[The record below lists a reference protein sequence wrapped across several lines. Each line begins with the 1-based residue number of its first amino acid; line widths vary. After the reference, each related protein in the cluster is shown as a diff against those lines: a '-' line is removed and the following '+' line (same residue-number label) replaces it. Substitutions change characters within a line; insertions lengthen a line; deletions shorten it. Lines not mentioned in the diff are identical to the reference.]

1 MGIFGKL
8 LDELMDAPL
17 APGVGSIGDARDYLT
32 RDLGDNFTMSDMLT
46 VGGRV
51 LDAPRTFMTGQV
63 GNADYWLANLRHR
76 VGLEDD
82 KDWNQIKAAY
92 QRGGG
97 REVWEDEIVGEMP
110 MWQRALMDVAVDP
123 LTYGPA
129 ILKGAGMLGRA
140 GTILSNADDATRLA
154 RGAGKAMLAG
164 EKIATPVGQA
174 LRHTDELIGKG
185 VMGVGKVTGANWVAR
200 NTLGRGAG
208 KLADVSRK
216 TLGKSERLRKLLE
229 LTPHEQ
235 LRQKAEQIDHVV
247 MSALT
252 GGRAGEG
259 AIARG
264 QTAAD
269 VALSSGMS
277 TIDTADM
284 DFRAGFRDPVAR
296 RAQVLRNTTYHS
308 PVTQQALGDGE
319 SLRRLRQRV
328 ARRRKLPQG
337 GPQAAGIINV
347 DTHMGPVS
355 RWESATERE
364 ETARDVLSF
373 MLREAP
379 PRTGPGG
386 MDYAL
391 RGLQD
396 VLAQVRE
403 QYPEADRAILSDAF
417 RYAREMA
424 KDQGITLPSVR
435 YTGRAPAGGGLY
447 DLSHATDAERQ
458 QYAKNVAT
466 GILAAVRKG
475 GSVSMFE
482 PGGRFAK
489 DGDRLRRVVNDGEL
503 AGTGLE
509 LPSFDEFVPLW
520 ENEFGSG
527 DDLDT
532 IRQYYDDALDEL
544 QKQMNDAAMPRIVS
558 GPRYKKGD
566 PIPEGATVE
575 KEKGK
580 EYLKFHDQKGML
592 LNADDAARLVKQ
604 GYSGLNFYSAG
615 IDELRDLFESQ
626 EDLALWIDLMVVT
639 SPRTAVRA
647 NVTKANKAFLDI
659 KANRTENLKRM
670 GFDDAFIDDLK
681 NRYHGEGTMVQ
692 EGFIMQRKNLRKIEQ
707 GGRVDTQ
714 KQLSFRTNFQE
725 SMDESRVRQAYET
738 NPGLSPEEN
747 QRLMQEHLKST
758 RMSSGALTNDMWNQ
772 ISNFLDQS
780 PTKDQFQILEAA
792 GRYMADTYGM
802 TPREFQAAIWAGVK
816 GDYGYAVSPTFGTD
830 DSPMNLLAG
839 DLRAGGYDSVADW
852 IDRGGLKH
860 LEGYLK
866 SSKDAVIDALRQAQ
880 RGGRTVLQPNLTNRS
895 FYKEGK
901 VDPIRY
907 GGKTGAGKAENP
919 GVTFLEHHIPA
930 GSEEDMAKDLF
941 KLKMKTDPLM
951 DKDWERTRMILQ
963 PDGQGGFNV
972 DVRFYPAGK
981 DEKYVLGLQ
990 KRLDRAR
997 ARATDTDD
1005 QLKVAEDVLQ
1015 GFVRSDTYK
1024 ESFRA
1029 PTGEVGNA
1037 KKLDVMVGQQVDE
1050 ALHNPKFEGVSYRLD
1065 PAQGVVEEWPD
1076 GYAVSLASAGP
1087 KGVLDLHMI
1096 DKKTGS
1102 MKPLKVDKIVSK
1114 FMRDNENVIA
1124 GNYGDMIFFGGF
1136 PEGTP
1141 GRATFDMNI
1150 MARDAQEADEI
1161 GSLTNQIAYWD
1172 PTKEASVPPSAGLK
1186 NSDSPFKT
1194 ADEIEELL
1202 DIIDDARYK
1211 GVSVKQEAMDRL
1223 PKEKLPAEWVEE
1235 ARSARRVPRPEN
1247 LRDPDVTQL
1256 IDDYIRWSN
1265 GEGSSYGQMAP
1276 DDMQQLLDD
1285 YVNHLRSNP
1294 RQPETR
1300 GVPSLGGEKLAGED
1314 IVNRRSI
1321 GITPNDLGRGL
1332 TSDPSAKAANV
1343 ANRILDNPRLKAFRD
1358 IASPGP
1364 ATQDQLRNTD
1374 EYANALDFDL
1384 TELEENA
1391 LRGRRFDLSQEES
1404 DLLYNTTFED
1414 GTSIGDY
1421 MDELEDQIRRDH
1433 EVLAD
1438 AGIHWEDTAKLAD
1451 KKALTDD
1458 PDIKK
1463 IIQRWDK
1470 LGINPRLGP
1479 ERAISQAIQ
1488 KRMLKESGIEIDKRN
1503 TYEKAKAVWSE
1514 LALTSP
1520 RYVMANLV
1528 GNTMDA
1534 MITGHF
1540 NFGAPLDI
1548 FRYAAADLKG
1558 VGIDEL
1564 AASTK
1569 LDELVLKYGMGA
1581 NVALTGQGS
1590 RAMMGTVKRGSQTR
1604 RVLERLHA
1612 GGLARVVETP
1622 MALAAGVDANA
1633 RVGVYEDVLESV
1645 FEQNRAGLLGKLD
1658 KIAKNAGVETSGMNM
1673 LPSYDPKFVYGYY
1686 RKMGFSDGWA
1696 QRAAREVAEVRNLAH
1711 KDAISEV
1718 ERVFLSYRK
1727 TNLDEMVGKVVPF
1740 HYWASRKV
1748 RFYAEEA
1755 MRNPIIMANYARAVE
1770 GIDRVMEDPGISARQ
1785 KGFLMLMGGPA
1796 GFTLLM
1802 NPDALFGVIKA
1813 TGLQDSYA
1821 PDGETEIGGIVRRL
1835 KANGVGLY
1843 PWIDGALNM
1852 MGMYGDTFEPD
1863 MLGIRHR
1870 ALVGS
1875 VVNWMRGEGWL
1886 GASNTEPGA
1895 APYADLS
1902 AEAREKVSGWA
1913 SIMLPDWLSQP
1924 VMANA
1929 IRSPSQASL
1938 DNVIESRIIAE
1949 HPEFTN
1955 ADLVQAMN
1963 DPESEAYQSA
1973 FQDAARAGVLQQL
1986 LSFSAPVRFRVEE
1999 NTRDVRNAAQAAISK
2014 QADKLGI
2021 EPYEVTDTVADAE
2034 FRAEYKNQ
2042 TGKEFRSYDWQE
2054 MANQEDLMNAMPEA
2068 REFVVRENEYQQI
2081 GGPEGKKI
2089 DDMYYGIVN
2098 GTRRP
2103 SGYTGDLRRATP
2115 EYRKWLAEQWLD
2127 TSGNRGQFEQMA
2139 SLRRSYRAKNTEFG
2153 QFKDWQ
2159 NQMEDLQALHGG
2171 SLAEYRRV
2179 VVQQNPAA
2187 RQFFAEQIDRLEG
2200 KGLSPAQMEAELD
2213 RITLSSNA
2221 WFAINGRAKMQ
2232 YDPQRGPGSAGTGD
2246 PLAPQLSPYVQN
2258 QYDPTQIYPAPQNQ
2272 NPYGDNWVEA
2282 LLQRQL

>member
-8 LDELMDAPL
+8 LDTLMDQPL
-17 APGVGSIGDARDYLT
+17 APGVGSISDAQEYLT
-32 RDLGDNFTMSDMLT
+32 RDLGDNFTLSDALT

-63 GNADYWLANLRHR
+63 GNADYWMANLRHR

-82 KDWNQIKAAY
+82 ADWNQIKRAY
-92 QRGGG
+92 EKGGG

-110 MWQRALMDVAVDP
+110 MWQRALTDVAVDP

-140 GTILSNADDATRLA
+140 GTILSRADEASRLTR
-154 RGAGKAMLAG
+154 GIGKGMLVG
-164 EKIATPVGQA
+164 EKVATPVGQV

-185 VMGVGKVTGANWVAR
+185 VMGVGKVTGVNWLAR

-208 KLADVSRK
+208 KLADVAGK
-216 TLGKSERLRKLLE
+216 TLGRSERLRTLLE
-229 LTPHEQ
+229 YTPAEK

-247 MSALT
+247 LSALT
-252 GGRAGEG
+252 GGRAGDD
-259 AIARG
+259 AIRRG
-264 QTAAD
+264 MGQAEFDQTYR
-269 VALSSGMS
+269 LPS
-277 TIDTADM
+277 
-284 DFRAGFRDPVAR
+284 
-296 RAQVLRNTTYHS
+296 RAQQLRNGTYHS
-308 PVTQQALGDGE
+308 PITRQNIDSSSE
-319 SLRRLRQRV
+319 SMARLRQRV
-328 ARRRKLPQG
+328 ARRRGMPERTPGAL
-337 GPQAAGIINV
+337 GIINV

-379 PRTGPGG
+379 TNTGPGG
-386 MDYAL
+386 VDFAL

-396 VLAQVRE
+396 VLAQVRD
-403 QYPEADRAILSDAF
+403 QYPDADRAILSDAF

-424 KDQGITLPSVR
+424 SGEGITLPSVR
-435 YTGRAPAGGGLY
+435 YTGRAPAGGGLF
-447 DLSHATDAERQ
+447 DLSRASAEERQ

-475 GSVSMFE
+475 GTVSMFE

-489 DGDRLRRVVNDGEL
+489 EGGDRLRRVVADGEL

-509 LPSFDEFVPLW
+509 LPSFDEFVPMW

-532 IRQYYDDALDEL
+532 IREYYDDALDEL
-544 QKQMNDAAMPRIVS
+544 QKQMNEAVIPKTVS
-558 GPRYKKGD
+558 GPKYKEGD
-566 PIPEGATVE
+566 PIPPGAVVE
-575 KEKGK
+575 KEGGK
-580 EYLKFHDQKGML
+580 PYLKFHNTQGLIM
-592 LNADDAARLVKQ
+592 NSEDAARLVKQ

-626 EDLALWIDLMVVT
+626 EDLMLWIDLMVVT

-659 KANRTENLKRM
+659 KANRTENLHKM
-670 GFDDAFIDDLK
+670 GFSDEFIDDLK
-681 NRYHGEGTMVQ
+681 NRYHGDGTMVQ
-692 EGFIMQRKNLRKIEQ
+692 EGFIMQRKNLRKIEE

-714 KQLSFRTNFQE
+714 KQLSFRTNFME
-725 SMDESRVRQAYET
+725 SMDESRVRQAYEQV
-738 NPGLSPEEN
+738 PEGMSPEEN
-747 QRLMQEHLKST
+747 ASLLGEHLKST
-758 RMSSGALTNDMWNQ
+758 RQSAGAVTNDMWNQ

-780 PTKDQFQILEAA
+780 PTKDQFQVLEAA
-792 GRYMADTYGM
+792 GRYMADKYDM

-816 GDYGYAVSPTFGTD
+816 GDYGYAISPTFGTD

-839 DLRAGGYDSVADW
+839 DLRSGGYDSVADW

-866 SSKDAVIDALRQAQ
+866 NSKDAILDALRQSQ
-880 RGGRTVLQPNLTNRS
+880 RTGGRTVLSPNLTNRS

-901 VDPIRY
+901 IDPIRY
-907 GGKTGAGKAENP
+907 GGRKGADKAENP
-919 GVTFLEHHIPA
+919 GITFVEHHIPA
-930 GSEEDMAKDLF
+930 GTEEEMARNF
-941 KLKMKTDPLM
+941 FELKMKTDPIM
-951 DKDWERTRMILQ
+951 DKDWERTRFVLQ

-981 DEKYVLGLQ
+981 DEKYIAGLQ

-997 ARATDTDD
+997 QRAGTTDD
-1005 QLKVAEDVLQ
+1005 QLKVAEDVLG

-1024 ESFRA
+1024 EAFRA
-1029 PTGEVGNA
+1029 PTENVGNA

-1050 ALHNPKFEGVSYRLD
+1050 ALHDPKFEGVSYRLD

-1087 KGVLDLHMI
+1087 KGVLDLHTL
-1096 DKKTGS
+1096 DKKTGA

-1114 FMRDNENVIA
+1114 FMRDNENVIS

-1141 GRATFDMNI
+1141 GRVTFDMNI
-1150 MARDAQEADEI
+1150 MARDAQEADDI

-1194 ADEIEELL
+1194 ADDIEELL
-1202 DIIDDARYK
+1202 DIIDDARFK

-1223 PKEKLPAEWVEE
+1223 PKEKLPAEWVQE
-1235 ARSARRVPRPEN
+1235 SLNKRRLPKVEN
-1247 LRDPDVTQL
+1247 LRPEDATRL
-1256 IDDYIRWSN
+1256 IDDYVNWSN
-1265 GEGSSYGQMAP
+1265 AGQTGQAFGQLAP
-1276 DDMQQLLDD
+1276 DDLQQLMDD
-1285 YVNHLRSNP
+1285 YVNHLRNMP
-1294 RQPETR
+1294 NRPNTK
-1300 GVPSLGGEKLAGED
+1300 GVESLGGEPMPGSRRPTGTSGIIPGGDTARGIVSKLS
-1314 IVNRRSI
+1314 R
-1321 GITPNDLGRGL
+1321 
-1332 TSDPSAKAANV
+1332 DPAAINAEM
-1343 ANRILDNPRLKAFRD
+1343 ANRILDNPRFKAFRD
-1358 IASPGP
+1358 VVAPGKP
-1364 ATQDQLRNTD
+1364 TD
-1374 EYANALDFDL
+1374 EALRATDDYKAALDFDL
-1384 TELEENA
+1384 KELEERA
-1391 LRGRRFDLSQEES
+1391 IRGRRFDLSQEES

-1421 MDELEDQIRRDH
+1421 MDELEDQIRRDS
-1433 EVLAD
+1433 EVLND
-1438 AGIHWEDTAKLAD
+1438 AGIRWEDTAKLAD

-1463 IIQRWDK
+1463 VIQRWDK
-1470 LGINPRLGP
+1470 LGINPKLGP
-1479 ERAISQAIQ
+1479 EKAISQAIQ
-1488 KRMLKESGIEIDKRN
+1488 KRMLKESGIEIEKRSVYDKAR
-1503 TYEKAKAVWSE
+1503 AVWGE

-1540 NFGAPLDI
+1540 NFGAPMDI

-1558 VGIDEL
+1558 VGIDDI

-1569 LDELVLKYGMGA
+1569 LDELVAKYGMAA
-1581 NVALTGQGS
+1581 NTALTGQGS

-1658 KIAKNAGVETSGMNM
+1658 KIVQSAGIDKAKMVDT
-1673 LPSYDPKFVYGYY
+1673 LPSYDPKFIYGYY
-1686 RKMGFSDGWA
+1686 KKMGASDGWA
-1696 QRAAREVAEVRNLAH
+1696 QRAAREVAEVRNMAH
-1711 KDAISEV
+1711 KDALKEV

-1770 GIDRVMEDPGISARQ
+1770 GIDRVMEDPGMSARQ

-1821 PDGETEIGGIVRRL
+1821 PDGETELGGIIRRL

-1875 VVNWMRGEGWL
+1875 VVNWMRGEGFL
-1886 GASNTEPGA
+1886 GDSNTDPGA
-1895 APYADLS
+1895 APYAD
-1902 AEAREKVSGWA
+1902 AMAAARENVSGWA
-1913 SIMLPDWLSQP
+1913 ALMLPDWLARP
-1924 VMANA
+1924 VAQNA
-1929 IRSPSQASL
+1929 ISSPGQASL
-1938 DNVIESRIIAE
+1938 DQVIESRIIAE

-1955 ADLVQAMN
+1955 ADLVRAMN

-1973 FQDAARAGVLQQL
+1973 FQDAARAGVIQQL
-1986 LSFSAPVRFRVEE
+1986 LSFTAPVRFRVEE
-1999 NTRDVRNAAQAAISK
+1999 NTKDVRNAAQEVISK
-2014 QADKLGI
+2014 QAEKLGI
-2021 EPYEVTDTVADAE
+2021 QPYEVTDTVADAE

-2042 TGKEFRSYDWQE
+2042 TGKEFRSYDWQN
-2054 MANQEDLMNAMPEA
+2054 MAMKEDLMNAVPEA
-2068 REFVVRENEYQQI
+2068 REFVLRENEYQQI
-2081 GGPEGKKI
+2081 GGFEGKKI

-2098 GTRRP
+2098 GTRKPR
-2103 SGYTGDLRRATP
+2103 GYTGDLSRATP
-2115 EYRKWLAEQWLD
+2115 EYRKWLANQWLD
-2127 TSGNRGQFEQMA
+2127 QSGNRETFETMQ

-2159 NQMEDLQALHGG
+2159 SQMEDLQSLHGG

-2179 VVQQNPAA
+2179 VSQQNPSA
-2187 RQFFAEQIDRLEG
+2187 RQFFADRIAYLED
-2200 KGLSPAQMEAELD
+2200 KGVPPEQMEAELD
-2213 RITLSSNA
+2213 RITVSSNA
-2221 WFAINGRAKMQ
+2221 WFAINGRAKMV
-2232 YDPQRGPGSAGTGD
+2232 YDPQRGPGSAGSGD
-2246 PLAPQLSPYVQN
+2246 PLAPQLSPYIVN
-2258 QYDPTQIYPAPQNQ
+2258 QYDPTQIQPAPQNQ

-2282 LLQRQL
+2282 LLQRRM